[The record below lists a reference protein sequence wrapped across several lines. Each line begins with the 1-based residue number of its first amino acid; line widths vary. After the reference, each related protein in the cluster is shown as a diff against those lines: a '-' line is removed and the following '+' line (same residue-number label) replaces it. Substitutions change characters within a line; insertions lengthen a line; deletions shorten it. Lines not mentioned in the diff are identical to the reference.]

1 MARHIDQILNA
12 ATQRSLSSEELK
24 LLTSYIRNLEQN
36 RMPPEDVLV
45 KRIKELEGKLDDCRQ
60 KLRSVDRNEIMD

>member
-12 ATQRSLSSEELK
+12 AAQRSLSSEELK
-24 LLTSYIRNLEQN
+24 LLSSYIRNLEQN

>member
-1 MARHIDQILNA
+1 MARRIDQILNA
-12 ATQRSLSSEELK
+12 AAQRPLSSGELE
-24 LLTSYIRNLEQN
+24 LLSSYIRTLERN

-45 KRIKELEGKLDDCRQ
+45 KRIKELEGKLDDCRR